1 MNITYV
7 DAILASKGSEN
18 ADKFLAAQAIQYAL
32 PGVPATYIH
41 SLLGSRNWIDGVK
54 QTGRARTINREK
66 LQVDTLVTE
75 LNDPAS
81 FRSRIFYPYLNLIK
95 VRRAQKAFHPNAEFE
110 ILDLDPKVFAIKRY
124 CEDQTIYALTNIS
137 STETTVSLTGT
148 ETPDRITDL
157 FTAESIDSKSL
168 TLKPYQYTWLTTEDS

>member
-1 MNITYV
+1 M
-7 DAILASKGSEN
+7 
-18 ADKFLAAQAIQYAL
+18 
-32 PGVPATYIH
+32 
-41 SLLGSRNWIDGVK
+41 
-54 QTGRARTINREK
+54 
-66 LQVDTLVTE
+66 
-75 LNDPAS
+75 
-81 FRSRIFYPYLNLIK
+81 
-95 VRRAQKAFHPNAEFE
+95 RRAQKAFHPNAEFE